1 MFTPMLFENKLV
13 ALAVAA
19 SLYLAGHFANAFVTP
34 MYSVWLVSLLPE
46 QVRGKYFG
54 IKDAF
59 TNISCAVLSYIGG
72 MILDAYT
79 KTGDQRMGFWG
90 VGVLVLV
97 LALINIS
104 CFLPGARADYRGRKE
119 KNQSEGYF
127 YKAF

>member
-1 MFTPMLFENKLV
+1 MACQP
-13 ALAVAA
+13 AA
-19 SLYLAGHFANAFVTP
+19 GAGA
-34 MYSVWLVSLLPE
+34 
-46 QVRGKYFG
+46 GKYFG

-104 CFLPGARADYRGRKE
+104 CFLPVREPIIEEE
-119 KNQSEGYF
+119 KKKINLKVFLQSLLKTHNSGLCS
-127 YKAF
+127 